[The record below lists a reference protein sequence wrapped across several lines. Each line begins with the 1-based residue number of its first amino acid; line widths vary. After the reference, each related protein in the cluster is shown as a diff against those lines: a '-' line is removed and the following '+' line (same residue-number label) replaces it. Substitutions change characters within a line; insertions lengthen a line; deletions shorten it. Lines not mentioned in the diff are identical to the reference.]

1 MIFEYYSMEEKS
13 FKIKIN
19 WSLEKLTQ

>member
-1 MIFEYYSMEEKS
+1 MIFKYYSMEEKS

-19 WSLEKLTQ
+19 WFFEKLTQ